1 MRDLRSRLSFGSA
14 SVVVFVL
21 LSGSEGV
28 FGTRADWK
36 TLRSSCWRGS
46 GIVVVSRGLSG
57 CLLPSAGFF
66 LSGKGFLAGLLF
78 DGGFLLL
85 GRGGMAVVDAVE
97 FSPAADVLLRWPH
110 TESTELNIIVILFT
124 IHSGH

>member
-1 MRDLRSRLSFGSA
+1 MRSRLSFGSA
-14 SVVVFVL
+14 FVFVFVFVL
-21 LSGSEGV
+21 LSGSGGV

-78 DGGFLLL
+78 DGAFLLL

-97 FSPAADVLLRWPH
+97 FSRAADVLLAWPH
-110 TESTELNIIVILFT
+110 TEYRVEYNILFT